1 MKAQFTYES
10 HPSDPKR
17 TVGTFP
23 SLPHL
28 AVLGIFIIFFKELR
42 KIHAQT
48 ASVGPS

>member
-28 AVLGIFIIFFKELR
+28 AAFLKKKNPV
-42 KIHAQT
+42 A
-48 ASVGPS
+48 